1 MLPCNIG
8 NYLIKRQ
15 SERYIITQIILHM
28 HDMTKAEIFPSGAYV
43 TLYMQTAAIM
53 KWEKTNGFYL
63 NGFP

>member
-15 SERYIITQIILHM
+15 SERYIIIQIILHM

-63 NGFP
+63 NSFS